1 MASWWVRTLSSRG
14 CITQISGLCRSWAMK
29 RGWTKRFVCFVFTL
43 GGVISCFFPSTKD
56 GVEFW
61 WKMFEMFRFITLDC
75 FTTISLYGFP
85 MSFWDSAWIPEK
97 TLLPMKYVVL
107 EPRQE
112 ALEIWFEY
120 VQDGLSDSITGYGW
134 DSKDLTRDEMN
145 MLATPPNPKHHNV
158 GFPYFPASSN
168 DLPLGVGVQVFGP
181 YCFNSF
187 ALVFPTCEASD
198 CRDIARYCERC
209 A

>member
-43 GGVISCFFPSTKD
+43 GGVISCFSPSTKD

-85 MSFWDSAWIPEK
+85 MSLRFSMNSWKNASPHEVCSIGTTPRSPWNMVRICSRRIVGQHHRLRMRFQRFDKRWAEHGWVRLCWATSRFDGIHLKHVCIDSFI
-97 TLLPMKYVVL
+97 
-107 EPRQE
+107 
-112 ALEIWFEY
+112 
-120 VQDGLSDSITGYGW
+120 
-134 DSKDLTRDEMN
+134 
-145 MLATPPNPKHHNV
+145 
-158 GFPYFPASSN
+158 
-168 DLPLGVGVQVFGP
+168 
-181 YCFNSF
+181 C
-187 ALVFPTCEASD
+187 
-198 CRDIARYCERC
+198 
-209 A
+209 